1 MPGFVTLPGFG
12 TLPGFV
18 ALLPGLV
25 PGVDAPGALGAPG
38 ALDAP
43 GAPEAV
49 PPPPGAAARV
59 TGIAAPRTLA
69 IATVATDIRITRLLR
84 IRFPEKIR
92 LGR

>member
-1 MPGFVTLPGFG
+1 MPGFV

-25 PGVDAPGALGAPG
+25 PGVDGAPG

-43 GAPEAV
+43 GAPEAA

-59 TGIAAPRTLA
+59 TCIAAPRTLA
-69 IATVATDIRITRLLR
+69 MAMAATDIRITRLLR